1 VRQSS
6 DPYKRAVFCVLA
18 ACDPQEEHAEIA
30 TSLDDYLWLKLCQVP
45 TNTSV
50 AFIPN
55 FRIRDILVRIRILGS
70 VPLTKGSGSVPK
82 SSVTFRLKKNLFFN
96 IFNVL

>member
-45 TNTSV
+45 TNTSF
-50 AFIPN
+50 AFFPV
-55 FRIRDILVRIRILGS
+55 FRIRDNLVRIRILRF
-70 VPLTKGSGSVPK
+70 
-82 SSVTFRLKKNLFFN
+82 SSVIFKCQHFF
-96 IFNVL
+96 FFYLSFYA

>member
-30 TSLDDYLWLKLCQVP
+30 TSLDDYLWLKLCQVLS
-45 TNTSV
+45 NTSF
-50 AFIPN
+50 AFFPV
-55 FRIRDILVRIRILGS
+55 FRIRDIFGTDSDPRIR
-70 VPLTKGSGSVPK
+70 
-82 SSVTFRLKKNLFFN
+82 TFD
-96 IFNVL
+96 